1 MKLRHLIDGDAYA
14 IYRAWRLGR
23 YRKARRVQSAKPA
36 GVQARQ
42 TASLPL
48 YKKLGLRAPA
58 RPKTAVELAIEAQ
71 PNWEGFRYDVRMLL
85 GDMVE
90 LQITEDRAGSLFIR
104 SQLSASAMSLF
115 DIEVHWQLMHR
126 SLEEKRKTV
135 PCSPELSPDGLPYIL
150 CSPGTTIDV
159 DALGGGGVIL
169 AVPAGDPLPV
179 TPPTPEQSA
188 LHDEWARM
196 NAQLNTAQKSK
207 WDEARNRSYA
217 LEGEI
222 ADTTGEIGMFA
233 KLFKR

>member
-48 YKKLGLRAPA
+48 YQKLGLRAPERHSA
-58 RPKTAVELAIEAQ
+58 EAVKAMLQVTPGRA
-71 PNWEGFRYDVRMLL
+71 GFDYAVRNVGHAGWSGVQLVL
-85 GDMVE
+85 TRQD
-90 LQITEDRAGSLFIR
+90 DRAVTTRSLGFEYLFA
-104 SQLSASAMSLF
+104 SNKPMAEHWAALHDQLASEWASAP
-115 DIEVHWQLMHR
+115 
-126 SLEEKRKTV
+126 T
-135 PCSPELSPDGLPYIL
+135 GLPYIL
-150 CSPGTTIDV
+150 CSPGTEIDV
-159 DALGGGGVIL
+159 DALAGGVNF
-169 AVPAGDPLPV
+169 AVPGGDPLPA
-179 TPPTPEQSA
+179 TPPTLEHSA
-188 LHDEWARM
+188 LHGEWARM

-222 ADTTGEIGMFA
+222 ADTTGVGMFE